1 MRPIRRISGSIPFL
15 SGTVVA
21 LLGLGTSAPTPSKG
35 CPVFEPTE
43 RISIDLGRGQA
54 ALLEIY
60 AEKIEIGDAADREVE
75 SMSREMISGEI
86 RQTNILPSRRC
97 TAWIQIP
104 LSIFPSSR
112 LATRPADIARSMRDV
127 MKKLAVQECR
137 VGVAYLNDTNDAI
150 PEHELCFVETFAFGE
165 RKHWST
171 SSESPCWQ
179 PEDFE
184 IVTTE

>member
-1 MRPIRRISGSIPFL
+1 MHPIRRISGSLPFL

-21 LLGLGTSAPTPSKG
+21 LLGLGTSVPSPSKS

-43 RISIDLGRGQA
+43 QISIDLGRGQA

-60 AEKIEIGDAADREVE
+60 AEEIENGN
-75 SMSREMISGEI
+75 REMSSSEI
-86 RQTNILPSRRC
+86 QQTNITPSRRC
-97 TAWIQIP
+97 TAWIEIP

-127 MKKLAVQECR
+127 MKKLAVHECR
-137 VGVAYLNDTNDAI
+137 VEVIYLNDTTDEI